1 MELIEFGP
9 DDDAAVAAYVGLC
22 ADAHAVDEPWEAPLT
37 VHRQVQVQRHGF
49 DGELGRYFVFREAGE
64 VVAGAAL
71 HASDYDNT
79 DLTWIE
85 FCVHPT
91 HRRRGHGTTV
101 LDLLLDECRR
111 DRRSL
116 VVVEGWDG
124 AAARG
129 FAAATGFE
137 RKLEEVRRALDLDG
151 SDLQCDR
158 FSVLLNEAASDAGE
172 YVVETYLAPTPA
184 HLLPD
189 LVAVV
194 ESINDAPTDGLDYED
209 ERYDVDRIRAYERS
223 QLLSG
228 HRLHRIVA
236 RHRRTGELAGHT
248 VVSVDASQPGWAAQ
262 HDTSVVPGHR
272 GHRLGLLLKSA
283 MALHLI
289 EVEPDLRT
297 VLTENAVSNGPMIAV
312 NEALGM
318 REVGRKVCF
327 QRRLLA

>member
-9 DDDAAVAAYVGLC
+9 DDDDAVFAYVGLQVS
-22 ADAHAVDEPWEAPLT
+22 AQAVDEPWEAPLT
-37 VHRQVQVQRHGF
+37 AHRQVQVQRHGF
-49 DGELGRYFVFREAGE
+49 DGEVGRYFVLREAGE
-64 VVAGAAL
+64 AVAAAVL
-71 HASDYDNT
+71 HTSDYDNT

-85 FCVHPT
+85 FCVHPEL
-91 HRRRGHGTTV
+91 RRRGHGTTA
-101 LDLLLDECRR
+101 LDLLLAECRR
-111 DRRSL
+111 TGRSL

-124 AAARG
+124 PAARG

-137 RKLEEVRRALDLDG
+137 LKLVEVRRALDLDG
-151 SDLQCDR
+151 SALQR
-158 FSVLLNEAASDAGE
+158 ERLRVLHDQAASQAGE
-172 YVVETYLAPTPA
+172 YAVETYRAPTPE

-194 ESINDAPTDGLDYED
+194 ESINDAPMDGLDYED
-209 ERYDVDRIRAYERS
+209 EQYDVDRIQAYERS

-236 RHRRTGELAGHT
+236 RHRSTGELAGHT
-248 VVSVDASQPGWAAQ
+248 VVSVDASQPAWGGQ

-327 QRRLLA
+327 QRRLQA